1 MHVTF
6 YSHTL
11 SVNQFSFLN
20 MEFWNIANA
29 SIHQARQC
37 LELDHTYPDEIDLHI
52 ARLQQILT
60 PLTTFQQAHGAI
72 AERDPNVIQWETG
85 VNELLTTFLQLRA
98 QSQPNESPS
107 QAYAS
112 QPYTTPERG
121 RPTER
126 GRQRGRGGNSRRRP
140 GRQRE
145 DQQLR
150 QE

>member
-37 LELDHTYPDEIDLHI
+37 LELDHMYPDEIDLHI

-98 QSQPNESPS
+98 
-107 QAYAS
+107 
-112 QPYTTPERG
+112 
-121 RPTER
+121 
-126 GRQRGRGGNSRRRP
+126 
-140 GRQRE
+140 
-145 DQQLR
+145 
-150 QE
+150 